1 METQHNAFLRVALKN
16 SAQRFPKG
24 RSIDREIL
32 NSENNQ
38 KLRSA
43 IFGLFRSLRIAK

>member
-1 METQHNAFLRVALKN
+1 MKN

-43 IFGLFRSLRIAK
+43 IFGLFRSLRIALETQHNAFLRVAR